1 MPESRIHKQLG
12 TEWQELLAG
21 LSLGEEGS
29 AQWSEAPFRFRPA
42 GMARPTVLFA
52 ELEEVLAAWS
62 ELRASA
68 LLEKYA
74 DRFVTTAWTLKDL
87 LAHLAS
93 WAVEIGRQVETA
105 AAGQVSDYAIAF
117 DVFAG
122 GPNEWNETEVQKRRP
137 RSLEALLDE
146 FETETR
152 RLQDLALELPEETL
166 LAETESPLAPTGDPA
181 GRWKTNIA
189 RIVAAKCGHD
199 RLHMGRIQQ
208 FLASQVE
215 RHR

>member
-1 MPESRIHKQLG
+1 MPESRIHEQLG

-21 LSLGEEGS
+21 LPSERVASSRWFLG
-29 AQWSEAPFRFRPA
+29 PFRYGHT

-52 ELEEVLAAWS
+52 ELEDVRATWN
-62 ELRASA
+62 ELRASGH
-68 LLEKYA
+68 LEEFA
-74 DRFVTTAWTLKDL
+74 DRFITTAWTLKDL

-105 AAGQVSDYAIAF
+105 AAGQVSAYVIAF

-122 GPNEWNETEVQKRRP
+122 GPDEWNETEVQKRRP

-152 RLQDLALELPEETL
+152 RLQDLVLKLPEETL

-208 FLASQVE
+208 LLASQTE